1 MVKRL
6 GKLLNR
12 LGLNGNGGGADK
24 GAHGDLKLRFR
35 EFKYLLRANN
45 EVLAI
50 IAEIEQQLAE
60 GGQVGLDFLRSRY
73 IAASAKVYKMI
84 RHLNYISGGRYPQL
98 ENAFHRIRSEIDQIL
113 EEGGGERGGVVI
125 LPLEDLEPGEA
136 HLAGSKASNL
146 AELARAGLPVPEGF
160 VVTTEAFRRF
170 MDFSGLGG
178 QLRQAVMILEGS
190 TLKEVEDFS
199 HLLQQKVLDAPLP
212 PELEKELMAA
222 SQRLGGLGAR
232 GLISLRS
239 SAVGEDT
246 QSSFAGLYRSLLGVN
261 PAEALQAYRAVVA
274 ALYSPEAVVYR
285 RQRGLLDHDAEM
297 AVLVQAMLEP
307 VASGVMYT
315 TDPLGGGKGP
325 LLISAVRGLGQGLVD
340 GSVDPDLYRLERS
353 HPPLLLEF
361 CPGGQGESLGLGEA
375 GGLNRRSLDAARRE
389 EPALSEGQAL
399 ELARLGLELEE
410 RFACPQD
417 VEWALT
423 GQGRLVILQSRPLQV
438 LAAHGGVMAV
448 PAVEPLLSGGQ
459 TARPGAG
466 AGPAFLVRSEAD
478 LKDFPSGAV
487 LVAKSS
493 SPALAAALPR
503 AAALVTDVG
512 GVAGHLASLAREM
525 GVPALVGTG
534 EATKRIA
541 PGQEITVDAGGRR
554 VYPGRVAE
562 LTGPEPSTA
571 LCRPRPLPTPY
582 WHQAAGLITKLNLTD
597 PHSPRFIPARCAT
610 FHDIIRYV
618 HEMSFKEMF
627 RLGDQVGRDP
637 GGGALRLEARLP
649 FELWLIDLGGG
660 LAPGAGPV
668 LNPEQVLSVP
678 GAALLKGL
686 LDPAVDW
693 DRPRPV
699 SLKGLAS
706 VFSASLLTPPK
717 DGQVRDMGQRAYA
730 IVSEE
735 YLNFNCR
742 VGYHFTALDSFC
754 GAQQNDNYISF
765 RFHGGAATEDRRQLR
780 AELIERLLAGMDFTV
795 ERTGD
800 QVSAFMKKY
809 PAARLREVLEELGRL
824 ILFTRQMD
832 MLMSGRPMVEWLAQA
847 YADKNYNL
855 AAKEGEGEPI

>member
-6 GKLLNR
+6 GKILHR
-12 LGLNGNGGGADK
+12 LRNGNGGGDK
-24 GAHGDLKLRFR
+24 GAHKDLKLRFR

-84 RHLNYISGGRYPQL
+84 RHLNYISAGRYPLL
-98 ENAFHRIRSEIDQIL
+98 EEAFHRIRADIDQIL
-113 EEGGGERGGVVI
+113 EEGGGSRSGVLV
-125 LPLEDLEPGEA
+125 LPLDNLEPGEA

-146 AELARAGLPVPEGF
+146 AELSRAGLPVPEGF

-170 MDFSGLGG
+170 MEFSGLGG

-190 TLKEVEDFS
+190 SLGEVEDFS
-199 HLLQQKVLDAPLP
+199 RLLQQKILDAPLP
-212 PELEKELMAA
+212 PELEKELSEAGK
-222 SQRLGGLGAR
+222 RLAQLGAR

-246 QSSFAGLYRSLLGVN
+246 QSSFAGLYRSLLGV
-261 PAEALQAYRAVVA
+261 PPDQAASAYRAVVA
-274 ALYSPEAVVYR
+274 ALYAPEAVVYR
-285 RQRGLLDHDAEM
+285 RRRGLLDQDAEM
-297 AVLVQAMLEP
+297 AVLVQAMVEP
-307 VASGVMYT
+307 KASGVMYT

-325 LLISAVRGLGQGLVD
+325 LLISAVRGLGQSLVD
-340 GSVDPDLYRLERS
+340 GSVDPDLYRLERR
-353 HPPLLLEF
+353 HPPLLLDYA
-361 CPGGQGESLGLGEA
+361 PGGQGESLGLDAE
-375 GGLNRRSLDAARRE
+375 GLSKNSLDAAGRE
-389 EPALSEGQAL
+389 EPPLSEGQAL

-423 GQGRLVILQSRPLQV
+423 GHGRLVILQSRPLQV
-438 LAAHGGVMAV
+438 LAARCGEAAA
-448 PAVEPLLSGGQ
+448 PEVEPLLAGGQ

-466 AGPAFLVRSEAD
+466 AGPAFVVGRESE
-478 LKDFPSGAV
+478 LKDFPDGGV
-487 LVAKSS
+487 LVARSS

-525 GVPALVGTG
+525 GVPALVGIG
-534 EATKRIA
+534 EATKLITN
-541 PGQEITVDAGGRR
+541 GQEITVDAGGRR

-571 LCRPRPLPTPY
+571 LCRPRSVPAPY

-627 RLGDQVGRDP
+627 RLGDEVGRDP
-637 GGGALRLEARLP
+637 GGGALRLDAVLP
-649 FELWLIDLGGG
+649 FELWFIDLGDG
-660 LAPGAGPV
+660 LAPGAGTA
-668 LNPEQVLSVP
+668 LKPEQIVSIP
-678 GAALLKGL
+678 GAALIKGL

-693 DRPRPV
+693 NRPRPV

-730 IVSEE
+730 IVSAE

-754 GAQQNDNYISF
+754 GNQQNDNYISF

-780 AELIERLLAGMDFTV
+780 AELIERLLADMGFSV

-800 QVSAFMKKY
+800 QVSAFIKKY
-809 PAARLREVLEELGRL
+809 PAEMMLGLLEELGRL

-832 MLMSGRPMVEWLAQA
+832 MLMSGRPMVDWLAQA
-847 YADKNYNL
+847 YAAKNYNL
-855 AAKEGEGEPI
+855 AANGGEGEPQ

>member
-6 GKLLNR
+6 GKILHR
-12 LGLNGNGGGADK
+12 LRNGNGGG
-24 GAHGDLKLRFR
+24 GNRAHKDLKLRFR

-84 RHLNYISGGRYPQL
+84 RHLNYISAGRYPLL
-98 ENAFHRIRSEIDQIL
+98 EGAFHRIRADIDQIL
-113 EEGGGERGGVVI
+113 EEGGGSRSGVLV
-125 LPLEDLEPGEA
+125 LPLDDLEPGEA

-146 AELARAGLPVPEGF
+146 AELSRAGLPVPEGF

-170 MDFSGLGG
+170 MEFSGLGG

-190 TLKEVEDFS
+190 SLGEVEDFS
-199 HLLQQKVLDAPLP
+199 RLLQQKILDAPLP
-212 PELEKELMAA
+212 PELEKELTEAGK
-222 SQRLGGLGAR
+222 RLAQLGAR

-246 QSSFAGLYRSLLGVN
+246 QSSFAGLYRSLLGVS
-261 PAEALQAYRAVVA
+261 PGHAASAYRSVVA
-274 ALYSPEAVVYR
+274 ALYAPEAVVYR
-285 RQRGLLDHDAEM
+285 RRRGLLDQDAEM
-297 AVLVQAMLEP
+297 AVLVQAMVEP
-307 VASGVMYT
+307 KASGVMYT

-325 LLISAVRGLGQGLVD
+325 LLISAVRGLGQSLVD
-340 GSVDPDLYRLERS
+340 GSVDPDLYRLERR
-353 HPPLLLEF
+353 HPPLLLDF
-361 CPGGQGESLGLGEA
+361 CPGGQGESLGLEA
-375 GGLNRRSLDAARRE
+375 EGLSKSSLDAARRE
-389 EPALSEGQAL
+389 EPPLSEGQAL

-423 GQGRLVILQSRPLQV
+423 GHGRLVILQSRPLQV
-438 LAAHGGVMAV
+438 LAARCGEAAT
-448 PAVEPLLSGGQ
+448 PEVEPLLIGGH

-466 AGPAFLVRSEAD
+466 AGPAFVVGQESE
-478 LKDFPSGAV
+478 LKNFPDGGV
-487 LVAKSS
+487 LVARSS

-525 GVPALVGTG
+525 GVPALVGIG
-534 EATKRIA
+534 EATKLITN
-541 PGQEITVDAGGRR
+541 GQVITVDAGAKR

-571 LCRPRPLPTPY
+571 LCRPRSVPAPY

-627 RLGDQVGRDP
+627 RLGDEVGRDP
-637 GGGALRLEARLP
+637 GGGALRLEAVLP
-649 FELWLIDLGGG
+649 FELWFIDLGDG
-660 LAPGAGPV
+660 LAPGAGTA
-668 LNPEQVLSVP
+668 LKPEQVVSIP
-678 GAALLKGL
+678 GAALMKGL

-693 DRPRPV
+693 NRPRPV

-730 IVSEE
+730 IVSAE

-754 GAQQNDNYISF
+754 GNQQNDNYISF

-780 AELIERLLAGMDFTV
+780 AELIQRLLGDMGFSV

-800 QVSAFMKKY
+800 QVSAFIKKY
-809 PAARLREVLEELGRL
+809 PAEMMLGLLEELGRL

-832 MLMSGRPMVEWLAQA
+832 MLMSGRPMVDWLAQA
-847 YADKNYNL
+847 YAAKNYNL
-855 AAKEGEGEPI
+855 AVNGGEGEPQ

>member
-1 MVKRL
+1 
-6 GKLLNR
+6 
-12 LGLNGNGGGADK
+12 
-24 GAHGDLKLRFR
+24 
-35 EFKYLLRANN
+35 
-45 EVLAI
+45 
-50 IAEIEQQLAE
+50 
-60 GGQVGLDFLRSRY
+60 
-73 IAASAKVYKMI
+73 
-84 RHLNYISGGRYPQL
+84 
-98 ENAFHRIRSEIDQIL
+98 
-113 EEGGGERGGVVI
+113 
-125 LPLEDLEPGEA
+125 
-136 HLAGSKASNL
+136 
-146 AELARAGLPVPEGF
+146 
-160 VVTTEAFRRF
+160 
-170 MDFSGLGG
+170 
-178 QLRQAVMILEGS
+178 
-190 TLKEVEDFS
+190 
-199 HLLQQKVLDAPLP
+199 QQKILDAPLP
-212 PELEKELMAA
+212 PELEKELSEAGK
-222 SQRLGGLGAR
+222 RLAQLGAR

-246 QSSFAGLYRSLLGVN
+246 QSSFAGLYRSLLGV
-261 PAEALQAYRAVVA
+261 PPDQAASAYRAVVA
-274 ALYSPEAVVYR
+274 ALYAPEAVVYR
-285 RQRGLLDHDAEM
+285 RRRGLLDQDAEM
-297 AVLVQAMLEP
+297 AVLVQAMVEP
-307 VASGVMYT
+307 KASGVMYT

-325 LLISAVRGLGQGLVD
+325 LLISAVRGLGQSLVD
-340 GSVDPDLYRLERS
+340 GSVDPDLYRLERR
-353 HPPLLLEF
+353 HPPLLLEYAS
-361 CPGGQGESLGLGEA
+361 GGQGESLGLDAE
-375 GGLNRRSLDAARRE
+375 GLSKSSLDAAGRE
-389 EPALSEGQAL
+389 EPPLSEGQAL

-423 GQGRLVILQSRPLQV
+423 GHGRLVILQSRPLQV
-438 LAAHGGVMAV
+438 LAARCGEA
-448 PAVEPLLSGGQ
+448 AATEVEPLLVGGQ

-466 AGPAFLVRSEAD
+466 AGPAFVVGRESD
-478 LKDFPSGAV
+478 LKNFPDGGV
-487 LVAKSS
+487 LVARSS

-525 GVPALVGTG
+525 GVPALVGIG
-534 EATKRIA
+534 EATKLITN
-541 PGQEITVDAGGRR
+541 GQEITVDAGGRR

-571 LCRPRPLPTPY
+571 LCRPRSVPAPY

-637 GGGALRLEARLP
+637 GGGALRLEAVLP
-649 FELWLIDLGGG
+649 FELWFIDLGEG
-660 LAPGAGPV
+660 LAPGAGTALKPD
-668 LNPEQVLSVP
+668 QVISIP
-678 GAALLKGL
+678 GAALIKGL

-693 DRPRPV
+693 NRPRPV

-730 IVSEE
+730 IVSAE

-754 GAQQNDNYISF
+754 GNQQNDNYISF

-780 AELIERLLAGMDFTV
+780 AELIERLLTDMGFSV

-800 QVSAFMKKY
+800 QVSAFIKKY
-809 PAARLREVLEELGRL
+809 PAEMMLGLLEELGRL

-832 MLMSGRPMVEWLAQA
+832 MLMNGRPMVDWLAQA
-847 YADKNYNL
+847 YAAKNYNL
-855 AAKEGEGEPI
+855 AANGGEGEPQ

>member
-6 GKLLNR
+6 GKILNR
-12 LGLNGNGGGADK
+12 LVNGNGAQGKALQ
-24 GAHGDLKLRFR
+24 GDLKLRFR

-98 ENAFHRIRSEIDQIL
+98 EDAFHRIRAEVDQIL
-113 EEGGGERGGVVI
+113 EEGGGARSGVLI
-125 LPLEDLEPGEA
+125 LPLPELESGEA

-170 MDFSGLGG
+170 MEFSGLGG

-190 TLKEVEDFS
+190 TLREVEDFS
-199 HLLQQKVLDAPLP
+199 LLLQQKVLDASLP

-222 SQRLGGLGAR
+222 SGRLAELGAR

-246 QSSFAGLYRSLLGVN
+246 QSSFAGLYRSMLGV
-261 PAEALQAYRAVVA
+261 PPDQAAQAYRAVVA
-274 ALYSPEAVVYR
+274 ALYASEAVVYR
-285 RQRGLLDHDAEM
+285 RQRGLLDQDAEM
-297 AVLVQAMLEP
+297 AVLVQAMVEP
-307 VASGVMYT
+307 KTSGVMYT

-325 LLISAVRGLGQGLVD
+325 LLISAVRGLGQALVD

-353 HPPLLLEF
+353 HPPLLLDY
-361 CPGGQGESLGLGEA
+361 CTGGQSESLGLEEA
-375 GGLNRRSLDAARRE
+375 GGLSHHRLDEAGRE
-389 EPALSEGQAL
+389 EPPLSEGQAL

-423 GQGRLVILQSRPLQV
+423 TEGHLVILQSRPLQV
-438 LAAHGGVMAV
+438 LAARAGEAAA
-448 PAVEPLLSGGQ
+448 PSVEPLFSGGQ

-466 AGPAFLVRSEAD
+466 AGPAFLVLPGSE
-478 LKDFPSGAV
+478 LKDFPTGGV
-487 LVAKSS
+487 LVARSS

-541 PGQEITVDAGGRR
+541 QGQEITVDAGARR

-562 LTGPEPSTA
+562 LTSPEPSTA
-571 LCRPRPLPTPY
+571 LCRPRPAPAPY

-597 PHSPRFIPARCAT
+597 PHSPRFTATRCAT

-627 RLGDQVGRDP
+627 RLGDKVGRDP
-637 GGGALRLEARLP
+637 GGGAQRLDAVLP
-649 FELWLIDLGGG
+649 FELWFIDLGGG
-660 LAPGAGPV
+660 LDPEAGSS
-668 LNPEQVLSVP
+668 LGPEQVLSAP

-693 DRPRPV
+693 NRPRPV
-699 SLKGLAS
+699 SIKGLAS

-717 DGQVRDMGQRAYA
+717 DGQIRDMGQRAYA
-730 IVSEE
+730 IVSAE

-754 GAQQNDNYISF
+754 GPQQNDNYISF

-780 AELIERLLAGMDFTV
+780 AELIERLLTDMEFSV

-809 PAARLREVLEELGRL
+809 PTGRMLEVLEELGRL

-847 YADKNYNL
+847 YAEKNYNL
-855 AAKEGEGEPI
+855 AAKGGEGEPT

>member
-6 GKLLNR
+6 SKFLNR
-12 LGLNGNGGGADK
+12 LGRNGNGAPDK
-24 GAHGDLKLRFR
+24 TLHGDLKLRFR

-84 RHLNYISGGRYPQL
+84 RHLNHISGGRYPQL
-98 ENAFHRIRSEIDQIL
+98 EGAFHRIRADIDQIL
-113 EEGGGERGGVVI
+113 EEGGGSRSGVII
-125 LPLEDLEPGEA
+125 LPLEDLEQGES

-146 AELARAGLPVPEGF
+146 AELARAGLPVPPGF

-170 MDFSGLGG
+170 MEFSGLGG

-190 TLKEVEDFS
+190 SPEDVETFS
-199 HLLQQKVLDAPLP
+199 HLLEQKVLDAPLP

-246 QSSFAGLYRSLLGVN
+246 QSSFAGLYRSMLGVI
-261 PAEALQAYRAVVA
+261 PADAAQAFRAVVA

-285 RQRGLLDHDAEM
+285 RQRGLLDQDAEM

-353 HPPLLLEF
+353 HPPLLLDYSS
-361 CPGGQGESLGLGEA
+361 GGQGESLGLGA
-375 GGLNRRSLDAARRE
+375 SGLSRHSLDAAGRE
-389 EPALSEGQAL
+389 EPPLSEGQAL

-423 GQGRLVILQSRPLQV
+423 EPGRLVILQSRPLQV
-438 LAAHGGVMAV
+438 LAARCGEAAA
-448 PAVEPLLSGGQ
+448 PSVEPLLSGGQ

-466 AGPAFLVRSEAD
+466 AGPAFLVRPGVE
-478 LKDFPSGAV
+478 LKDFPSGGV

-512 GVAGHLASLAREM
+512 GVAGHLASLSREM

-534 EATKRIA
+534 LATKLIA

-554 VYPGRVAE
+554 VYPGRVAQ

-571 LCRPRPLPTPY
+571 LCRPRPGPTPY

-597 PHSPRFIPARCAT
+597 PHSPRFTTARCAT
-610 FHDIIRYV
+610 FHDIIRFG

-627 RLGDQVGRDP
+627 RLGDKVGRDP

-649 FELWLIDLGGG
+649 FELWFIDLGDG
-660 LAPGAGPV
+660 LASGAGPD
-668 LNPEQVLSVP
+668 LKPEQVVSIP
-678 GAALLKGL
+678 GAALLEGL
-686 LDPAVDW
+686 LDPSVDW
-693 DRPRPV
+693 NRPRPV

-730 IVSEE
+730 IVSAE
-735 YLNFNCR
+735 YINFNCR

-780 AELIERLLAGMDFTV
+780 AELIERLLSDMDFSV

-800 QVSAFMKKY
+800 QVSAFIKKY
-809 PAARLREVLEELGRL
+809 PAGRILELLEELGRL
-824 ILFTRQMD
+824 VLFTRQMD
-832 MLMSGRPMVEWLAQA
+832 MLMSGRPMVDWLAQA
-847 YADKNYNL
+847 FAEKNYNL
-855 AAKEGEGEPI
+855 ASNGGEGEPT